1 MRLGAECKHCN
12 KKPEKFVNNYHADI
26 HSLTALRLK
35 IKVLRV
41 GILGEDARMG
51 RIGGTP
57 QFRNLRA
64 ISPQLRALHP
74 RLRRISL

>member
-35 IKVLRV
+35 IRFCVSGSL
-41 GILGEDARMG
+41 ARMPEW
-51 RIGGTP
+51 RHT
-57 QFRNLRA
+57 A
-64 ISPQLRALHP
+64 ISESTRYFTTIASAPSKAA
-74 RLRRISL
+74 RISG